1 MHQKDLQPRLDL
13 RVGEVVEVRSQEE
26 VLATLDSKGTLE
38 GLPFMPEMLTHCGK
52 RFTVRKRAHKV
63 CDDISGSGLRRMNAV
78 LLDDVRCDG
87 SAHGGCNAGCPMLW
101 KEAWLRKVDPLSSSQ
116 TSETASI
123 SAATDTVIGL
133 ANGRANGCT
142 PEMLVAATRAM
153 PHDTKSDEETFS
165 CQATEMLR
173 ASGELIPAWSP
184 GQYVE
189 DIRSGNVGFLE
200 FIRGF
205 MKSAVMPSRWE
216 WRHPLIHGKLK
227 KGTTPS
233 RLLDLQPGEVVR
245 IKSRKEIVATL
256 DTSNRNRGLSFD
268 KEMLKYCGR
277 MVRVRH
283 RVDRII
289 NENTGR
295 MIHFKTDCVVLDDVV
310 CSGDYR
316 RLCPRRN
323 FPYWREIWLERV
335 SDADQQRYLLI
346 ESRKLART

>member
-1 MHQKDLQPRLDL
+1 LHQKDIHPGLDL
-13 RVGEVVEVRSQEE
+13 RVGEVVEVRSKEE
-26 VLATLDSKGTLE
+26 VLATLDSKGAFE

-101 KEAWLRKVDPLSSSQ
+101 KEAWLRRVDPASSFQS
-116 TSETASI
+116 SEIALI
-123 SAATDTVIGL
+123 SATHKVV
-133 ANGRANGCT
+133 GRANGCT
-142 PEMLVAATRAM
+142 PEMLVAATRAT
-153 PHDTKSDEETFS
+153 PHEASSGEETFS
-165 CQATEMLR
+165 CQATEMLT
-173 ASGELIPAWSP
+173 ASGEVIPAWHP

-189 DIRSGNVGFLE
+189 DIRSGNVGFFE
-200 FIRGF
+200 FVRGF
-205 MKSAVMPSRWE
+205 VKSAVMPSRWE

-245 IKSRKEIVATL
+245 IKPRKEIVATL
-256 DTSNRNRGLSFD
+256 DTTNRNRGLSFD

-277 MVRVRH
+277 LARVRH

-289 NENTGR
+289 NENTGE

-310 CSGDYR
+310 CSGNYR

-335 SDADQQRYLLI
+335 SDAESQRYLLI
-346 ESRKLART
+346 ESRRLARK

>member
-1 MHQKDLQPRLDL
+1 
-13 RVGEVVEVRSQEE
+13 
-26 VLATLDSKGTLE
+26 
-38 GLPFMPEMLTHCGK
+38 MPEMLAHCGK
-52 RFTVRKRAHKV
+52 RFAVRKRAHKV
-63 CDDISGSGLRRMNAV
+63 CDDISGAGLRRMNAV

-101 KEAWLRKVDPLSSSQ
+101 KEAWLRRVDPASSPQ

-123 SAATDTVIGL
+123 SAAAGTVV
-133 ANGRANGCT
+133 GRANGST
-142 PEMLVAATRAM
+142 PEMLVAATRAT
-153 PHDTKSDEETFS
+153 PREAKSDKETYA

-173 ASGELIPAWSP
+173 ASGEVIPAWRPS
-184 GQYVE
+184 QYVE

-205 MKSAVMPSRWE
+205 VKSAVMPSRWE

-233 RLLDLQPGEVVR
+233 RQLDLQPGEVVR
-245 IKSRKEIVATL
+245 VKSRTEIVATL
-256 DTSNRNRGLSFD
+256 DITNRNRGLSFD

-277 MVRVRH
+277 IARVRH

-289 NENTGR
+289 NENTGE

-335 SDADQQRYLLI
+335 SNADRQRYVLI
-346 ESRKLART
+346 ESRKLAKK